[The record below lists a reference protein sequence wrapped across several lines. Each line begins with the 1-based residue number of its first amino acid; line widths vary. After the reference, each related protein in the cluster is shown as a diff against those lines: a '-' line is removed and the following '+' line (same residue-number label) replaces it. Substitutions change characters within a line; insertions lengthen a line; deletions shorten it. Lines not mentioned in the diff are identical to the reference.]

1 MANLDKFFQFRITN
15 HHSNV
20 KAMNESRY
28 NMFWIYVLDMHNHHS
43 IGDIR
48 HAVNPTSPYR
58 MQMIVDSAIAAA
70 SMNSKVHVADKEA
83 VGVAIPGPDGAAGFE
98 APRVDECGDKEVTR
112 EDELAS
118 LLSVLDI
125 GQEAQDA
132 SLKKFCS
139 CTRKCATKKCPCFS
153 SNCVC
158 NELCHKHNNKCTN
171 N

>member
-1 MANLDKFFQFRITN
+1 
-15 HHSNV
+15 
-20 KAMNESRY
+20 MNESRY

-48 HAVNPTSPYR
+48 HAINPTSPYR
-58 MQMIVDSAIAAA
+58 MQMIVDSAMAA
-70 SMNSKVHVADKEA
+70 SMDAKAHVAEKEP
-83 VGVAIPGPDGAAGFE
+83 VGVVIPGPDGASGSV
-98 APRVDECGDKEVTR
+98 PRVDEAGDR

-125 GQEAQDA
+125 GQEAQDS
-132 SLKKFCS
+132 SLKKYCS